1 MVKERIKHF
10 YTLKIELIQ
19 LQEYQDSS
27 IDDLIWLGKSQ
38 PTRNKLIT

>member
-1 MVKERIKHF
+1 MVNEAVKHL

-19 LQEYQDSS
+19 PQEYQDFS